1 MPVSING
8 QTGVITGLSQGGLPD
23 GCVTNADIDGMAA
36 SKLTG
41 ALPAISGASLT
52 NLPASGISDFDRWHL
67 TADLSGNTNPIVNNW
82 SRWTGSGGT
91 GTVTFTAPSSGIW
104 TFPSTGYWHIDWT
117 GKFANT
123 GSQERGCNLYLYG
136 TTNGGSQAFI
146 QEVSVSLHDSG
157 NTTKGESKITYII
170 DVHDTSQVKVSFAVG
185 YQNAARTL
193 KGHGSYLYSHVA
205 FTKLMET

>member
-1 MPVSING
+1 MSKIIANQIQHTQNG
-8 QTGVITGLSQGGLPD
+8 ATAFTLPTSDGSTGQVMKTD
-23 GCVTNADIDGMAA
+23 G
-36 SKLTG
+36 SG
-41 ALPAISGASLT
+41 ALSFVTATDTIGL
-52 NLPASGISDFDRWHL
+52 SDFDRWYL

-82 SRWTGSGGT
+82 SRWTGNGGT
-91 GTVTFTAPSSGIW
+91 GTVTFAAPSSGIW

-117 GKFANT
+117 GKFVNS

-157 NTTKGESKITYII
+157 NATKGESKITYII